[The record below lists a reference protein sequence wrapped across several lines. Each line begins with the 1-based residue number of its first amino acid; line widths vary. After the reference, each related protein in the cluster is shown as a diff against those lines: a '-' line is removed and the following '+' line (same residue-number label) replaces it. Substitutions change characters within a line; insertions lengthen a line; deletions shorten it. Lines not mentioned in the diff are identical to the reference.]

1 MAQIFDN
8 PANETMPVRDIMQ
21 YESEIWAAADLL
33 IAAGIKQSKFPEYM
47 MPFFAL
53 VMLEGRMRKAID
65 EMIEEE
71 GVSREDDLEEFID
84 AFRDKECGYND
95 FIVTQG
101 KTLADICDNDKTFE
115 QDFRRYLDGFDD
127 DLKRLLGIGRGT
139 AEQKFLNLEGIVA
152 ELRAKKIL
160 MQTVTKWAEIDLSCY
175 NNSDITT
182 LEEHIKRR
190 WADIS
195 AETAGEQYTP
205 QDIISLIAEIVASK
219 ITKAKDKYIHIYDP
233 TCGGAN
239 LLFGVSDKLQHEAG
253 YPLVATYGCDFNDS
267 LYALSAI
274 ESRFRNQSHIRYG
287 NTLTTLPFKDK
298 SFDVIIANP
307 PYGISWKGYESDIR
321 NDQTGQF
328 HACPAVSD
336 GQLLFMQHIL
346 WQLDQNGIAVEVH
359 NGSTLFSGD
368 AGGGE
373 SNIRKYIFD
382 QDWVEAIIQM
392 PSDEFFNT
400 GIYTYLWIMNKN
412 KSADRRGKVMLING
426 SNGWKLLKKSKG
438 SKRREML
445 PEHRQQIVDALT
457 RFEDCEIGKVFA
469 KEHFYYNK
477 VAIKLYQP
485 SKTEKSRSIIDTV
498 CRGGKTLKI
507 VPKEIIIDDGSPL
520 PIHLNKFQ
528 GLNREA
534 ADNMMELFSRYDY
547 RTNVISIVA
556 NDDITYTYNIANAS
570 LYTGDLRLRYQE
582 ELGHCKITFK
592 MSHSA
597 KTGYSQLTIS
607 AEPEIINDYEIIPYS
622 SDQEE
627 NQKKIDDFLNMY
639 VFKRHYIKDYTV
651 GVELN
656 FNKEFYVPE
665 EIGSVEDILN
675 NIQQLKEEIEN
686 EKDDMQIII
695 TRGLNPNVPLK
706 DSGVDWIG
714 MIPEHWE
721 VRRIKEITKSM
732 KSGGTPSSGN
742 PNFYDENGTPWVSIG
757 DMSSTD
763 VIQDTN
769 KKLTIFGIEDK
780 KLEIIPK
787 GTILYSI
794 YASIGKV
801 SELGIDATINQAILA
816 LDFIDGI
823 NKRYMKYQLASMEEH
838 AFSVSNGNTQYNLN
852 ASIVSNFEVKIP
864 PLSEQRAIADYLDE
878 KCAKIDAAVANIG
891 KQIDALKRLKRALI
905 NEVVTGKRKV

>member
-1 MAQIFDN
+1 MAQISDN
-8 PANETMPVRDIMQ
+8 PTNETMPIRDIMQ

-71 GVSREDDLEEFID
+71 GVSREKDMEVFID

-101 KTLADICDNDKTFE
+101 KTLADICDNDKTFD
-115 QDFRRYLDGFDD
+115 QDFRKYLDGFDD

-219 ITKAKDKYIHIYDP
+219 ITKPKDKYIHIYDP

-298 SFDVIIANP
+298 SFDVIVANP

-412 KSADRRGKVMLING
+412 KSRERRGKVMLING

-477 VAIKLYQP
+477 QQIVLTDINDVGKSVLSSVCNDAKAHKLTVDRIELDGETIDKMLGLSLEDGKELLERLKKYDTCENTFVVYDN
-485 SKTEKSRSIIDTV
+485 KDGHYAYDKAHRSIVYVDADGVVTDL
-498 CRGGKTLKI
+498 GNGK
-507 VPKEIIIDDGSPL
+507 
-520 PIHLNKFQ
+520 F
-528 GLNREA
+528 
-534 ADNMMELFSRYDY
+534 
-547 RTNVISIVA
+547 
-556 NDDITYTYNIANAS
+556 
-570 LYTGDLRLRYQE
+570 
-582 ELGHCKITFK
+582 TFK
-592 MSHSA
+592 ASNSA
-597 KTGYSQLTIS
+597 KTQLSSVFVSI
-607 AEPEIINDYEIIPYS
+607 EPVYINDYEIIPYS
-622 SDQEE
+622 SNDGENEE
-627 NQKKIDDFLNMY
+627 MIDNFLHRYIFKPYYKKDN
-639 VFKRHYIKDYTV
+639 TV

-665 EIGSVEDILN
+665 EIGSVEDILAE
-675 NIQQLKEEIEN
+675 LKELDKELEEIE
-686 EKDDMQIII
+686 I
-695 TRGLNPNVPLK
+695 
-706 DSGVDWIG
+706 
-714 MIPEHWE
+714 
-721 VRRIKEITKSM
+721 
-732 KSGGTPSSGN
+732 
-742 PNFYDENGTPWVSIG
+742 
-757 DMSSTD
+757 
-763 VIQDTN
+763 
-769 KKLTIFGIEDK
+769 
-780 KLEIIPK
+780 
-787 GTILYSI
+787 
-794 YASIGKV
+794 
-801 SELGIDATINQAILA
+801 
-816 LDFIDGI
+816 
-823 NKRYMKYQLASMEEH
+823 
-838 AFSVSNGNTQYNLN
+838 
-852 ASIVSNFEVKIP
+852 
-864 PLSEQRAIADYLDE
+864 
-878 KCAKIDAAVANIG
+878 
-891 KQIDALKRLKRALI
+891 
-905 NEVVTGKRKV
+905 